1 MYDND
6 NDNDNEDEDRDG
18 YLEISNV
25 DKLVNFSRRLIYYN
39 FDDESEKLSDADFFD
54 QVQKIKQEDM
64 PEMDKYLPFDEAKN
78 IMKSLLIKR
87 RHKKTKIPKLFMK
100 ESDYDEVLVQLNKRL
115 VSNIVRGL
123 VNKGVVESAFDDEKN
138 DFIFW
143 VKDKYN
149 EYDDQQPETD

>member
-6 NDNDNEDEDRDG
+6 NEDQERDG
-18 YLEISNV
+18 YLEISNI

-39 FDDESEKLSDADFFD
+39 FDDESEKLSDADFFE

-64 PEMDKYLPFDEAKN
+64 PELDKYLPFDEAKN

-87 RHKKTKIPKLFMK
+87 RHKKTKVAKLFMK
-100 ESDYDEVLVQLNKRL
+100 ESDYDELLIQLNKRM

-143 VKDKYN
+143 VKDKYDEFDN
-149 EYDDQQPETD
+149 DKPETD

>member
-6 NDNDNEDEDRDG
+6 NEDQERDG
-18 YLEISNV
+18 YLEISNI

-39 FDDESEKLSDADFFD
+39 FDDESEKLSDADFFE

-64 PEMDKYLPFDEAKN
+64 PELDKYLPFDEAKN

-87 RHKKTKIPKLFMK
+87 RHKKTKVAKLFMK
-100 ESDYDEVLVQLNKRL
+100 ESDYDDLLIQLNKRM

-143 VKDKYN
+143 VKDKYDEFN
-149 EYDDQQPETD
+149 NDKPETD

>member
-1 MYDND
+1 MYD
-6 NDNDNEDEDRDG
+6 EDENEERDG

-54 QVQKIKQEDM
+54 KVQKIKKEDI
-64 PEMDKYLPFDEAKN
+64 PELDKYLPFEEAKS
-78 IMKSLLIKR
+78 IMKSLIIKR

-100 ESDYDEVLVQLNKRL
+100 ESDYDEVLVQLNQRM
-115 VSNIVRGL
+115 VSNIIRGL
-123 VNKGVVESAFDDEKN
+123 VNKGVVDSAFDNERN

-143 VKDKYN
+143 VKDKYD
-149 EYDDQQPETD
+149 EYDNERPETD

>member
-6 NDNDNEDEDRDG
+6 NEDQERDG
-18 YLEISNV
+18 YLEISNI

-39 FDDESEKLSDADFFD
+39 FDDESEKLSDADFFE

-64 PEMDKYLPFDEAKN
+64 PELDKYLPFDEAKN

-87 RHKKTKIPKLFMK
+87 RHKKTKVPKLFMK
-100 ESDYDEVLVQLNKRL
+100 ESDYDELLIQLNKRM

-143 VKDKYN
+143 VKDKYDEFDN
-149 EYDDQQPETD
+149 DKPETD

>member
-6 NDNDNEDEDRDG
+6 YDNEDEDRDG

-39 FDDESEKLSDADFFD
+39 FDDENEKLSDADFFD
-54 QVQKIKQEDM
+54 QVQKIKQEDL

-100 ESDYDEVLVQLNKRL
+100 ESDYDDLLIQLNKRM

-143 VKDKYN
+143 VKDKYDD
-149 EYDDQQPETD
+149 YDDQQPETD

>member
-6 NDNDNEDEDRDG
+6 YEDENKDDG

-39 FDDESEKLSDADFFD
+39 FDDESENLSDADFFD
-54 QVQKIKQEDM
+54 QVQKIKQEDL

-100 ESDYDEVLVQLNKRL
+100 ESDYDEVLIQLNKRL

-149 EYDDQQPETD
+149 EYEDREPETD

>member
-6 NDNDNEDEDRDG
+6 YDNEDEDRDG

-54 QVQKIKQEDM
+54 QVQKIKQEDL

>member
-1 MYDND
+1 MYDNED
-6 NDNDNEDEDRDG
+6 EDEDRDG
-18 YLEISNV
+18 YLEISNI

-54 QVQKIKQEDM
+54 QVQKIKQEDL

>member
-1 MYDND
+1 MYD

-64 PEMDKYLPFDEAKN
+64 PEMDKYLPFYEAKN

>member
-6 NDNDNEDEDRDG
+6 NEDQERDG
-18 YLEISNV
+18 YLEISNI

-39 FDDESEKLSDADFFD
+39 FDDESEKLSDADFFE

-64 PEMDKYLPFDEAKN
+64 PELDKYLPFDEAKN

-87 RHKKTKIPKLFMK
+87 RHKKTKVAKLFMK
-100 ESDYDEVLVQLNKRL
+100 ESDYDELLIQLNKRM

-143 VKDKYN
+143 VKD
-149 EYDDQQPETD
+149 EYDEFDNDKPETD

>member
-1 MYDND
+1 MYD

>member
-1 MYDND
+1 MH
-6 NDNDNEDEDRDG
+6 EDYESENDG

-54 QVQKIKQEDM
+54 KVQKIKKEDM
-64 PEMDKYLPFDEAKN
+64 PELDKYLPFEEAKS
-78 IMKSLLIKR
+78 IMKSLIIKR

-100 ESDYDEVLVQLNKRL
+100 ESDYDEVLVQLNQRM
-115 VSNIVRGL
+115 VSNIIRGL
-123 VNKGVVESAFDDEKN
+123 VNKGVVDSAFDNERN

-143 VKDKYN
+143 VKDKYD
-149 EYDDQQPETD
+149 EYDNERPETD

>member
-6 NDNDNEDEDRDG
+6 NEDQERDG
-18 YLEISNV
+18 YLEISNI

-39 FDDESEKLSDADFFD
+39 FDDESEKLSDADFFE

-64 PEMDKYLPFDEAKN
+64 PELDKYLPFDEAKN

-87 RHKKTKIPKLFMK
+87 RHKKTKVSKLFMK
-100 ESDYDEVLVQLNKRL
+100 ESDYDELLIQLNKRM

-143 VKDKYN
+143 VKDKYDEFDN
-149 EYDDQQPETD
+149 DKPETD